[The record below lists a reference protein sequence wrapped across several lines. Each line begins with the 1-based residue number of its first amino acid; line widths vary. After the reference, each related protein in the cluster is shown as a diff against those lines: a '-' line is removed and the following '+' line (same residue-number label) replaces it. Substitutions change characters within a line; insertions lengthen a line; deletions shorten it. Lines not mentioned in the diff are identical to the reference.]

1 MCILKWKATAA
12 LTDNGSLQRIKEEK
26 EYHMKSKIFSDKF
39 FNRQLWKLAVPIM
52 IQSLMLASVAAADA
66 FMLGGVDQNSMSAVS
81 LASQIQFIQNMII
94 SSVTAAVSILG
105 AQYWGKKDKKTIGR
119 IFCLSVRFCFL
130 SSFVFFLGCIC
141 VPERLMVLFTN
152 EPELIAIGADY
163 LRIAGWSYLLTGISQ
178 CYLVILKVTDH
189 TADAA
194 KISSAAVALNIIL
207 NGILI
212 FGGFGITAMGV
223 QGAALAT
230 LIARVTELACCVCLS
245 FRKGYIRLNLTGLWK
260 AYPVLTGDFV
270 RCLLP
275 MIGAALLW
283 GVGFTSYTAFMGHM
297 GTDAAAANSI
307 ASVVRDLVCC
317 MCNGLASGGGI
328 LVGNELG
335 AGNLSRGREYGD
347 RLMKLS
353 FVCGLLSTAIM
364 FAVTPLLIHVVKLT
378 AQARYYLI
386 GMMCIMAVYMIGR
399 TVNTIVINGI
409 FAAGGDTLF
418 DMYSLVVTMWM
429 IAVPLAALG
438 AFVFHWPVEVVYA
451 CTCLDEVGKIPWVI
465 YHYKKYKWVK
475 DLTREMI

>member
-475 DLTREMI
+475 DLTREII